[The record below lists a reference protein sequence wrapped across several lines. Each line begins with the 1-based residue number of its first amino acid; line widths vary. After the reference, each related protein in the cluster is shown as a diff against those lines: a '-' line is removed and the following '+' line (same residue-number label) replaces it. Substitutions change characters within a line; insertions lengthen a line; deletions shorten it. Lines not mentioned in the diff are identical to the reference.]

1 MINVYKLRAKIME
14 KGMTIAD
21 AANAIGVSASTL
33 GKKIK
38 NNADMTLSEVNMLC
52 SVLEIPKEEILKI
65 FFSDGK

>member
-1 MINVYKLRAKIME
+1 
-14 KGMTIAD
+14 MTIAD